1 MPANLPPQ
9 FFEVQKKL
17 KEASSIE
24 EKIQIY
30 EELLRIV
37 PKHKGTE
44 RIQEDLKRKIAKL
57 RKTEKKKPK
66 HTQLF
71 SIKKEG
77 AGQIVIVGPPNSGKS
92 SLLNV
97 LTQANAK
104 VAPYPFTTQIPQPGM
119 VPYENLLFQLID
131 MPPITKDF
139 LLGWQKELMKNADLL
154 LVLLD
159 LSSENFLEDL
169 NFFQNKILELNLANK
184 KIIWVGNKIDLEEG
198 KKNFEKIKS
207 KFKISPISV
216 LKKIG
221 LENLKEEIFEK
232 MEIVRVYTKPKN
244 KQPNFDKPFIAK
256 KGTKLID
263 LVKEIHQD
271 LFENFKFAKLFKKDS
286 KNPKIVGKEYVLEDE
301 DIIEI
306 HT

>member
-17 KEASSIE
+17 NEASSIE

-57 RKTEKKKPK
+57 RKTEIKKPK

-71 SIKKEG
+71 FIKKEG
-77 AGQIVIVGPPNSGKS
+77 AGQIVILGPPNSGKS

-97 LTQANAK
+97 LTQANVK

-119 VPYENLLFQLID
+119 IPYENLLFQLID
-131 MPPITKDF
+131 MPPITQDF
-139 LLGWQKELMKNADLL
+139 ILGWQKEIMKNADLI

-159 LSSENFLEDL
+159 LSSENFFEDL
-169 NFFQNKILELNLANK
+169 NFFQNKISELNLSHK
-184 KIIWVGNKIDLEEG
+184 KILWVGNKIDLEEG
-198 KKNFEKIKS
+198 KENFEKIKD
-207 KFKISPISV
+207 KFQIFPIST

-221 LENLKEEIFEK
+221 LEDLKKKIFEK
-232 MEIVRVYTKPKN
+232 MEIVRVYPKSKN
-244 KQPNFDKPFIAK
+244 RPPNFDQPFVIK

-263 LVKEIHQD
+263 LAKEIHED
-271 LFENFKFAKLFKKDS
+271 LFKNFKFAKLFKKNS
-286 KNPKIVGKEYVLEDE
+286 KKPKIVGKDYILEDE
-301 DIIEI
+301 DIVEI
-306 HT
+306 RS